1 MAPNEIAVLC
11 RTKFQM
17 PAIER
22 ALSKRKSAFQ
32 SMYSLKVRQFDR
44 SSPSVKL
51 VTLHSSK
58 GLEFP
63 IVFVAGLQS
72 MPFKDQP
79 MEEEVRLL
87 YVGMTR
93 ANHELVLSSHGDSL
107 IVRKVRHALGRIN
120 QQLAG

>member
-1 MAPNEIAVLC
+1 MRE
-11 RTKFQM
+11 
-17 PAIER
+17 
-22 ALSKRKSAFQ
+22 
-32 SMYSLKVRQFDR
+32 FDW
-44 SSPSVKL
+44 SDPSVKL

-79 MEEEVRLL
+79 LEEEVRLL

-93 ANHELVLSSHGDSL
+93 ANQELVLSSHGTRP
-107 IVRKVRHALGRIN
+107 IVRRVRNALGRID
-120 QQLAG
+120 QHPAT